1 MRSLRENIVDK
12 DRRILKLE
20 DLLRNNENEMQNM
33 QLDIQ
38 KRDGIIQDLNNE
50 LNHLDQ

>member
-20 DLLRNNENEMQNM
+20 DLLRTNENEMQNM
-33 QLDIQ
+33 QLEIQ
-38 KRDGIIQDLNNE
+38 YFN
-50 LNHLDQ
+50 

>member
-33 QLDIQ
+33 QLDI
-38 KRDGIIQDLNNE
+38 
-50 LNHLDQ
+50 